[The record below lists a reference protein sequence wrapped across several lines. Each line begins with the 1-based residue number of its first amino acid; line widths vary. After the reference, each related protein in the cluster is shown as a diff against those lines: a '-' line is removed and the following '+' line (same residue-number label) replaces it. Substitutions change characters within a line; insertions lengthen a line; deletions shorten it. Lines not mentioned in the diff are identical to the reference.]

1 MIDDWTKEHYHKPS
15 DQYREDFFNW
25 DAAVTY
31 VKLNFLVGYLVANNP
46 QRPKWNKGD
55 FFGEKFGQKQSSGKN
70 P

>member
-31 VKLNFLVGYLVANNP
+31 VKLNFLVGYLVANAS

-55 FFGEKFGQKQSSGKN
+55 FLERPLGRGGCN
-70 P
+70 DLL